1 MLTILAS
8 IFMQQHAIIMK
19 IDFGGAKVYEHVH
32 CLFQVL
38 GKLDLKQCIENVLT
52 RWMGKC

>member
-1 MLTILAS
+1 
-8 IFMQQHAIIMK
+8 MQQHAIIMK
-19 IDFGGAKVYEHVH
+19 IDFGGTKICEHVH

-52 RWMGKC
+52 RRMK